1 MAINAKCNDCEEPTK
16 YVVGFFDGKNGIH
29 GCLYDCHNEECKSIV
44 QTNKRRF
51 LHKIELERGFILS
64 LVVYYEKYSSM

>member
-29 GCLYDCHNEECKSIV
+29 GCFMIATTRNA
-44 QTNKRRF
+44 Q
-51 LHKIELERGFILS
+51 
-64 LVVYYEKYSSM
+64 